1 MTVRRPVPAG
11 LRLVADPSLVRR
23 DSGRVL
29 VGGSPFRMMR
39 LSEAGA
45 RMVDRWI
52 DGAPVRTGAE
62 ATLARRL
69 LDAGS
74 MHPLVSPAA
83 DRDATVVTPVRDE
96 PALTTL
102 PTGGRPTIVVDD
114 GSRPPIGPIDGVRV
128 IRRDV
133 SGGPSG
139 ARTDGLA
146 LARAEGAEF
155 VAFVDADVTVDPE
168 ADPTGSDWIDRLLGH
183 FDDPAVAA
191 VAPRVVSAPGDTI
204 LAAYEETFSPLDLG
218 NAPSLVAPGRR
229 VSYVPTAAL
238 IVRVAAVDAVGGF
251 DEALR
256 YGEDVDLIWRL
267 AAAGQTVRYDPSVE
281 VQHRPRSSWSAWFRQ
296 RMSYGS
302 AAAPLA
308 SRHGDAI
315 APSRAPVELYGT
327 IAAAVVAPGALVAG
341 AAAATVTAAQIRVR
355 RALGEHH
362 QPAAVN
368 GAMAQAFGSTV
379 AAIPRAWAPLALV
392 AAAAGR
398 RPRRRLAAMVVTAAA
413 VEVLQRRPAVGP
425 FRATMARL
433 VDHLAYG
440 VGVWQGVVRERSL
453 TAVRPARS
461 ENGVRSTDASASI
474 VTP

>member
-1 MTVRRPVPAG
+1 MSVRQPVPAG

-39 LSEAGA
+39 VSEAGA
-45 RMVDRWI
+45 RAVDRWI
-52 DGAPVRTGAE
+52 DGAPVRAGAE

-74 MHPLVSPAA
+74 MHPLVAPAA
-83 DRDATVVTPVRDE
+83 DRDATVVIPVRDE
-96 PALTTL
+96 PALTTH

-114 GSRPPIGPIDGVRV
+114 GSSPPIAPIDGVRV
-128 IRRDV
+128 VRRDL
-133 SGGPSG
+133 SGGPSV

-146 LARAEGAEF
+146 VARAEGAEF
-155 VAFVDADVTVDPE
+155 VAFVDADVTVDPDV
-168 ADPTGSDWIDRLLGH
+168 DPTGSAWIDRLLGH

-238 IVRVAAVDAVGGF
+238 IVRVAAIDAVGGF
-251 DEALR
+251 DKALR
-256 YGEDVDLIWRL
+256 YGEDVDVVWRL
-267 AAAGQTVRYDPSVE
+267 AAAGHTVRYDPSVE
-281 VQHRPRSSWSAWFRQ
+281 VQHRPRSSWTAWFRQ

-327 IAAAVVAPGALVAG
+327 IAAAVVAPVAFVAG
-341 AAAATVTAAQIRVR
+341 AAAAAVTAAQIRVR

-368 GAMAQAFGSTV
+368 AAMAQAFGSTV
-379 AAIPRAWAPLALV
+379 AAIPRAWAPFALV

-398 RPRRRLAAMVVTAAA
+398 RPRCRLAAMVTTAAA
-413 VEVLQRRPAVGP
+413 VEVFQRRPAVDP
-425 FRATMARL
+425 IRATAARL
-433 VDHLAYG
+433 ADHLAYG

-453 TAVRPARS
+453 TAVCPARS
-461 ENGVRSTDASASI
+461 ENGVRSTDASAST

>member
-1 MTVRRPVPAG
+1 MSVRQPVPVG

-45 RMVDRWI
+45 RAVDRWI
-52 DGAPVRTGAE
+52 DGAPVRAGVE
-62 ATLARRL
+62 AALARRL

-74 MHPLVSPAA
+74 MHPLVAPAT

-96 PALTTL
+96 PSLTTL
-102 PTGGRPTIVVDD
+102 PTGDRPTIVVDD
-114 GSRPPIGPIDGVRV
+114 GSSPPIGPIGSARV

-133 SGGPSG
+133 SGGPG
-139 ARTDGLA
+139 AARADGLA
-146 LARAEGAEF
+146 LARSEGAEF

-168 ADPTGSDWIDRLLGH
+168 VDPSGSDWIDRLLGH

-191 VAPRVVSAPGDTI
+191 VAPRVVSAPGDTT
-204 LAAYEETFSPLDLG
+204 LAAYEEAFSPLDLAG
-218 NAPSLVAPGRR
+218 APSLVAPGRR

-251 DEALR
+251 DPALR

-267 AAAGQTVRYDPSVE
+267 ASAGHTVRYDPSVV
-281 VQHRPRSSWSAWFRQ
+281 VQHRPRSSWGAWFRQ

-398 RPRRRLAAMVVTAAA
+398 RPRRRLAAMVMTAAA
-413 VEVLQRRPAVGP
+413 VEVLQRRPAVDP

-440 VGVWQGVVRERSL
+440 VGVWQGVVHERSL

-461 ENGVRSTDASASI
+461 ENGVRSTDASAST

>member
-1 MTVRRPVPAG
+1 
-11 LRLVADPSLVRR
+11 
-23 DSGRVL
+23 
-29 VGGSPFRMMR
+29 MMR
-39 LSEAGA
+39 VSEAGA
-45 RMVDRWI
+45 RAVDRWI
-52 DGAPVRTGAE
+52 DGAPVRAGAE

-74 MHPLVSPAA
+74 MHPLVAPAA
-83 DRDATVVTPVRDE
+83 DRDATVVIPVRDE
-96 PALTTL
+96 PALTTH

-114 GSRPPIGPIDGVRV
+114 GSSPPIAPIDGVRV
-128 IRRDV
+128 VRRDL
-133 SGGPSG
+133 SGGPSV

-146 LARAEGAEF
+146 VARAEGAEF
-155 VAFVDADVTVDPE
+155 VAFVDADVTVDPDV
-168 ADPTGSDWIDRLLGH
+168 DPTGSAWIDRLLGH

-238 IVRVAAVDAVGGF
+238 IVRVAAIDAVGGF
-251 DEALR
+251 DKALR
-256 YGEDVDLIWRL
+256 YGEDVDVVWRL
-267 AAAGQTVRYDPSVE
+267 AAAGHTVRYDPSVE
-281 VQHRPRSSWSAWFRQ
+281 VQHRPRSSWTAWFRQ

-327 IAAAVVAPGALVAG
+327 IAAAVVAPVAFVAG
-341 AAAATVTAAQIRVR
+341 AAAAAVTAAQIRVR

-368 GAMAQAFGSTV
+368 AAMAQAFGSTV
-379 AAIPRAWAPLALV
+379 AAIPRAWAPFALV

-398 RPRRRLAAMVVTAAA
+398 RPRCRLAAMVTTAAA
-413 VEVLQRRPAVGP
+413 VEVFQRRPAVDP
-425 FRATMARL
+425 IRATAARL
-433 VDHLAYG
+433 ADHLAYG

-453 TAVRPARS
+453 TAVCPARS
-461 ENGVRSTDASASI
+461 ENGVRSTDASAST

>member
-1 MTVRRPVPAG
+1 M
-11 LRLVADPSLVRR
+11 
-23 DSGRVL
+23 
-29 VGGSPFRMMR
+29 
-39 LSEAGA
+39 
-45 RMVDRWI
+45 
-52 DGAPVRTGAE
+52 
-62 ATLARRL
+62 
-69 LDAGS
+69 
-74 MHPLVSPAA
+74 
-83 DRDATVVTPVRDE
+83 
-96 PALTTL
+96 
-102 PTGGRPTIVVDD
+102 
-114 GSRPPIGPIDGVRV
+114 
-128 IRRDV
+128 
-133 SGGPSG
+133 
-139 ARTDGLA
+139 
-146 LARAEGAEF
+146 
-155 VAFVDADVTVDPE
+155 
-168 ADPTGSDWIDRLLGH
+168 LGH

-191 VAPRVVSAPGDTI
+191 VAPRVVSVPGDTI
-204 LAAYEETFSPLDLG
+204 LAAYEEAFSPLDLG
-218 NAPSLVAPGRR
+218 GAPSLVAPGRR

-251 DEALR
+251 DPALR

-267 AAAGQTVRYDPSVE
+267 ASAGHTVRYDPSVV
-281 VQHRPRSSWSAWFRQ
+281 VQHRPRSSWGAWFRQ

-392 AAAAGR
+392 AAAGR
-398 RPRRRLAAMVVTAAA
+398 RPRRRLAAMVMTAAA
-413 VEVLQRRPAVGP
+413 VEVLQRRPAVDP
-425 FRATMARL
+425 FRATTARL

-440 VGVWQGVVRERSL
+440 VGVWQGVVHERSL

-461 ENGVRSTDASASI
+461 EKGFGARMPRVYRHAMTSI
-474 VTP
+474 VQSRLDALVARCRREVDEGRLPGYQLAVGFDNEIVYAEAYGDAADHNRFHTYSAVKPTVSLTVLELAAEGLLDVDATVASVLPSFGETARTPSPSRRSCSTQVASRPPRSVLRRPIVNSGSIGTQAGTPPGSQVLDSSITPPRRTGFLPT

>member
-1 MTVRRPVPAG
+1 
-11 LRLVADPSLVRR
+11 
-23 DSGRVL
+23 
-29 VGGSPFRMMR
+29 MMR
-39 LSEAGA
+39 VSEAGA
-45 RMVDRWI
+45 RAVDRWI
-52 DGAPVRTGAE
+52 DGAPVRAGAE
-62 ATLARRL
+62 AALARRL

-74 MHPLVSPAA
+74 MHPLVAPAA
-83 DRDATVVTPVRDE
+83 DRDATVVIPVRDE
-96 PALTTL
+96 PALTTH

-114 GSRPPIGPIDGVRV
+114 GSSPPIAPIDGVRV
-128 IRRDV
+128 VRRDL
-133 SGGPSG
+133 SGGPSV

-146 LARAEGAEF
+146 VARAEGAEF
-155 VAFVDADVTVDPE
+155 VAFVDADVTVDPDV
-168 ADPTGSDWIDRLLGH
+168 DPTGSAWIDRLLGH

-238 IVRVAAVDAVGGF
+238 IVRVAAIDAVGGF
-251 DEALR
+251 DKALR
-256 YGEDVDLIWRL
+256 YGEDVDVVWRL
-267 AAAGQTVRYDPSVE
+267 AAAGHTVRYDPSVE

-327 IAAAVVAPGALVAG
+327 IAAAVVAPVAFVAG
-341 AAAATVTAAQIRVR
+341 AAAAAVTAAQIRVR

-368 GAMAQAFGSTV
+368 AAMAQAFGSTV
-379 AAIPRAWAPLALV
+379 AAIPRAWAPFALV

-398 RPRRRLAAMVVTAAA
+398 RPRCRLAAMVTTAAA
-413 VEVLQRRPAVGP
+413 VEVFQRRPAVDP
-425 FRATMARL
+425 IRATAARL
-433 VDHLAYG
+433 ADHLAYG

-453 TAVRPARS
+453 TAVCPARS
-461 ENGVRSTDASASI
+461 ENGVRSTDASAST

>member
-1 MTVRRPVPAG
+1 
-11 LRLVADPSLVRR
+11 
-23 DSGRVL
+23 
-29 VGGSPFRMMR
+29 MMR
-39 LSEAGA
+39 VSEAGA
-45 RMVDRWI
+45 RAVDRWI
-52 DGAPVRTGAE
+52 DGAPVRAGAE
-62 ATLARRL
+62 AALARRL

-74 MHPLVSPAA
+74 MHPLVAPAA
-83 DRDATVVTPVRDE
+83 DRDATVVIPVRDE
-96 PALTTL
+96 PALTTH

-114 GSRPPIGPIDGVRV
+114 GSSPPIAPIDGVRV
-128 IRRDV
+128 VRRDL
-133 SGGPSG
+133 SGGPSV

-146 LARAEGAEF
+146 VARAEGAEF
-155 VAFVDADVTVDPE
+155 VAFVDADVTVDPDV
-168 ADPTGSDWIDRLLGH
+168 DPTGSAWIDRLLGH

-238 IVRVAAVDAVGGF
+238 IVRVAAIDAVGGF
-251 DEALR
+251 DKALR
-256 YGEDVDLIWRL
+256 YGEDVDVVWRL
-267 AAAGQTVRYDPSVE
+267 AAAGHTVRYDPSVE
-281 VQHRPRSSWSAWFRQ
+281 VQHRPRSSWTAWFRQ

-327 IAAAVVAPGALVAG
+327 IAAAVVAPVAFVAG
-341 AAAATVTAAQIRVR
+341 AAAAAVTAAQIRVR

-368 GAMAQAFGSTV
+368 AAMAQAFGSTV
-379 AAIPRAWAPLALV
+379 AAIPRAWAPFALV

-398 RPRRRLAAMVVTAAA
+398 RPRCRLAAMVTTAAA
-413 VEVLQRRPAVGP
+413 VEVFQRRPAVDP
-425 FRATMARL
+425 IRATAARL
-433 VDHLAYG
+433 ADHLAYG

-453 TAVRPARS
+453 TAVCPARS
-461 ENGVRSTDASASI
+461 ENGVRSTDASAST

>member
-1 MTVRRPVPAG
+1 
-11 LRLVADPSLVRR
+11 
-23 DSGRVL
+23 
-29 VGGSPFRMMR
+29 MMR
-39 LSEAGA
+39 VSEAGA
-45 RMVDRWI
+45 RAVDRWI
-52 DGAPVRTGAE
+52 DGAPVRAGAE

-74 MHPLVSPAA
+74 MHPLVAPAA
-83 DRDATVVTPVRDE
+83 DRDATVVIPVRDE
-96 PALTTL
+96 PALTTH

-114 GSRPPIGPIDGVRV
+114 GSSPPIAPIDGVRV
-128 IRRDV
+128 VRRDL
-133 SGGPSG
+133 SGGPSV

-146 LARAEGAEF
+146 VARAEGAEF
-155 VAFVDADVTVDPE
+155 VAFVDADVTVDPDV
-168 ADPTGSDWIDRLLGH
+168 DPTGSAWIDRLLGH

-238 IVRVAAVDAVGGF
+238 IVRVAAIDAVGGF
-251 DEALR
+251 DKALR

-267 AAAGQTVRYDPSVE
+267 AAAGHTVRYDPSVE
-281 VQHRPRSSWSAWFRQ
+281 VQHRPRSSWTAWFRQ

-327 IAAAVVAPGALVAG
+327 IAAAVVAPVAFVAG
-341 AAAATVTAAQIRVR
+341 AAAAAVTAAQIRVR

-368 GAMAQAFGSTV
+368 AAMAQAFGSTV
-379 AAIPRAWAPLALV
+379 AAIPRAWAPFALV

-398 RPRRRLAAMVVTAAA
+398 RPRCRLAAMVTTAAA
-413 VEVLQRRPAVGP
+413 VEVFQRRPAVDP
-425 FRATMARL
+425 IRATAARL
-433 VDHLAYG
+433 ADHLAYG

-453 TAVRPARS
+453 TAVCPARS
-461 ENGVRSTDASASI
+461 ENGVRSTDASAST

>member
-1 MTVRRPVPAG
+1 
-11 LRLVADPSLVRR
+11 
-23 DSGRVL
+23 
-29 VGGSPFRMMR
+29 MMR
-39 LSEAGA
+39 VSEAGA
-45 RMVDRWI
+45 RAVDRWI
-52 DGAPVRTGAE
+52 DGAPVRAGAE

-74 MHPLVSPAA
+74 MHPLVAPAA
-83 DRDATVVTPVRDE
+83 DRDATVVIPVRDE
-96 PALTTL
+96 PALTTH

-114 GSRPPIGPIDGVRV
+114 GSSPPIAPIDGVRV
-128 IRRDV
+128 VRRDL
-133 SGGPSG
+133 SGGPSV

-146 LARAEGAEF
+146 VARAEGAEF
-155 VAFVDADVTVDPE
+155 VAFVDADVTVDPDV
-168 ADPTGSDWIDRLLGH
+168 DPTGSAWIDRLLGH

-251 DEALR
+251 DKALR
-256 YGEDVDLIWRL
+256 YGEDVDLVWRL
-267 AAAGQTVRYDPSVE
+267 AAAGHTVRYDPSVE
-281 VQHRPRSSWSAWFRQ
+281 VQHRPRSSWTAWFRQ

-327 IAAAVVAPGALVAG
+327 IAAAVVAPVAFVAG
-341 AAAATVTAAQIRVR
+341 AAAAAVTAAQIRVR

-368 GAMAQAFGSTV
+368 AAMAQAFGSTV
-379 AAIPRAWAPLALV
+379 AAIPRAWAPFALV

-398 RPRRRLAAMVVTAAA
+398 RPRCRLAAMVTTAAA
-413 VEVLQRRPAVGP
+413 VEVFQRRPAVDP
-425 FRATMARL
+425 IRATAARL
-433 VDHLAYG
+433 ADHLAYG

-453 TAVRPARS
+453 TAVCPARS
-461 ENGVRSTDASASI
+461 ENGVRSTDASAST

>member
-1 MTVRRPVPAG
+1 
-11 LRLVADPSLVRR
+11 
-23 DSGRVL
+23 
-29 VGGSPFRMMR
+29 MR

-45 RMVDRWI
+45 RAVDRWI
-52 DGAPVRTGAE
+52 DGAPVRAGAE

-69 LDAGS
+69 LFAGS
-74 MHPLVSPAA
+74 MHPLVAPAA

-96 PALTTL
+96 PAFTTR
-102 PTGGRPTIVVDD
+102 PTDGRPTIVVDD
-114 GSRPPIGPIDGVRV
+114 GSSPPVGPIDGVRV

-133 SGGPSG
+133 SGGPSV

-155 VAFVDADVTVDPE
+155 VAFVDADVTADPE
-168 ADPTGSDWIDRLLGH
+168 ADPRGSDWIDRLLGH
-183 FDDPAVAA
+183 FDDPVVAA
-191 VAPRVVSAPGDTI
+191 VAPRVVSAPGDTT
-204 LAAYEETFSPLDLG
+204 LAAYEEAFSPLDLG
-218 NAPSLVAPGRR
+218 DAPSLVAPGRR
-229 VSYVPTAAL
+229 VAYVPTAAL

-251 DEALR
+251 DPALR
-256 YGEDVDLIWRL
+256 YGEDVDLIWRFT
-267 AAAGQTVRYDPSVE
+267 AAGHTVRYDPSVV

-308 SRHGDAI
+308 RRHGDPI
-315 APSRAPVELYGT
+315 APSRAPAELYGT
-327 IAAAVVAPGALVAG
+327 IAAVLVAPGAFVAG
-341 AAAATVTAAQIRVR
+341 ATAATVTAAQIRVR

-368 GAMAQAFGSTV
+368 EAMAQAFGSTV
-379 AAIPRAWAPLALV
+379 AAIPRAWAPFAFV
-392 AAAAGR
+392 AAAAGQ

-413 VEVLQRRPAVGP
+413 VEVFQRRPAVDP
-425 FRATMARL
+425 LQATAARL

-453 TAVRPARS
+453 AAVRPARS
-461 ENGVRSTDASASI
+461 ENGVRSTDASAST